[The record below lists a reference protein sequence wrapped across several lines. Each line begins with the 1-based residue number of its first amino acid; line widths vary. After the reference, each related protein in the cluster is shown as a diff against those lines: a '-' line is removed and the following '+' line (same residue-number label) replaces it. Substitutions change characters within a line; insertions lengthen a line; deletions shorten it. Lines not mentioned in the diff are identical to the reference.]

1 MARDNIYSKA
11 VVWVKVTLPL
21 IALGLLSSL
30 FLLAGTPD
38 PDAALPYAEVDID
51 QIARE
56 QRVTEPRFA
65 GVLAEGQELIFVADA
80 VTADA
85 GQTEQIRA
93 QTIEGRMD
101 LSAEAFLTVE
111 AALGNFDMARQR
123 ATLSD
128 GVMVQSS
135 QGYQLDSAELVMAL
149 DRVELRAPGAVHIT
163 GPGLDLTADSMEMVG
178 PNGETILRF
187 NGAVRMLYEP
197 QS

>member
-30 FLLAGTPD
+30 FLLAGNPD

-51 QIARE
+51 QVTRE

-65 GVLAEGQELIFVADA
+65 GVLAEGQELILVADA

-135 QGYQLDSAELVMAL
+135 QGYRLDSAELVMAL
-149 DRVELRAPGAVHIT
+149 DRVELRAPGAVRIT

-178 PNGETILRF
+178 PEGETILRF
-187 NGAVRMLYEP
+187 NGTVRMLYEP

>member
-65 GVLAEGQELIFVADA
+65 GVLAEGQELILVADA

-111 AALGNFDMARQR
+111 AALGNFDMARQS

-178 PNGETILRF
+178 PEGETILRF

>member
-30 FLLAGTPD
+30 FLLAGNPD

-51 QIARE
+51 QITRE

-65 GVLAEGQELIFVADA
+65 GVLAEGQELILVADA

-93 QTIEGRMD
+93 QAIEGRMD

-178 PNGETILRF
+178 PEGETILRF
-187 NGAVRMLYEP
+187 NGTVRMLYEP